1 MWEVP
6 QTESLFCE
14 HLALFSATWPTSGMT
29 RSGTAY
35 ERPTSAP
42 PTADSECSS
51 LPTPRATRGGSATET
66 VALLP
71 TPTVQDGANLGG
83 PSQFERNT
91 LPLNTRVLRLG
102 EE

>member
-1 MWEVP
+1 M
-6 QTESLFCE
+6 
-14 HLALFSATWPTSGMT
+14 A
-29 RSGTAY
+29 
-35 ERPTSAP
+35 
-42 PTADSECSS
+42 
-51 LPTPRATRGGSATET
+51 GSATET

-102 EE
+102 EDG